1 MIYFYWLS
9 FAVVARAAIILIPLR
24 FCHFYTK
31 TIKSCDALPGRAF
44 LISFLSPFC
53 FSSLRPVR
61 GNASFCVSGV
71 RCTVRTRRRTMPAIK
86 WRKKTFFFFIL
97 FFLSFKGP
105 VSFLDFSGRV
115 TNGADKWKMAAFF
128 PPLPISFLAPFFPFG
143 NFYFY
148 LSRRRTEKKSSW
160 EREEG
165 DDDITF
171 CQTSCVFNELSRSP
185 CKSMVLV
192 SPVCVNAVR
201 APTVTRRGKE
211 MGRQIIIGGGGRRN
225 FPVRKAFSPSYVII
239 VKRRRRR
246 SCHLSVATL
255 SSSGFFFSVVPSSAR
270 GRAPNRLDRTTGTD
284 RHHRHHRVSIS
295 PIAIWPTGMSTSSL
309 YILHI
314 FVFFFFLAVV
324 VVFHKHSGQS
334 WPARKREEG
343 MENRELVFVLW
354 MSTEFLVYF
363 GDEHN
368 SPRWRTASV
377 IDHLPDLW

>member
-1 MIYFYWLS
+1 
-9 FAVVARAAIILIPLR
+9 
-24 FCHFYTK
+24 
-31 TIKSCDALPGRAF
+31 
-44 LISFLSPFC
+44 
-53 FSSLRPVR
+53 
-61 GNASFCVSGV
+61 
-71 RCTVRTRRRTMPAIK
+71 
-86 WRKKTFFFFIL
+86 
-97 FFLSFKGP
+97 
-105 VSFLDFSGRV
+105 
-115 TNGADKWKMAAFF
+115 
-128 PPLPISFLAPFFPFG
+128 
-143 NFYFY
+143 
-148 LSRRRTEKKSSW
+148 
-160 EREEG
+160 
-165 DDDITF
+165 
-171 CQTSCVFNELSRSP
+171 
-185 CKSMVLV
+185 MVLV
-192 SPVCVNAVR
+192 SPVCVCVNAVR

-343 MENRELVFVLW
+343 MENRELVFVL
-354 MSTEFLVYF
+354 
-363 GDEHN
+363 
-368 SPRWRTASV
+368 
-377 IDHLPDLW
+377 

>member
-86 WRKKTFFFFIL
+86 WRKKTFFSSSSSFSF
-97 FFLSFKGP
+97 FFLSRDL
-105 VSFLDFSGRV
+105 FLFWTSLVEWQTALTSGRWRPFSPP
-115 TNGADKWKMAAFF
+115 TYIFF
-128 PPLPISFLAPFFPFG
+128 GSFFPFG

-185 CKSMVLV
+185 CKSMRLV
-192 SPVCVNAVR
+192 SPVCVW
-201 APTVTRRGKE
+201 TRYAH
-211 MGRQIIIGGGGRRN
+211 
-225 FPVRKAFSPSYVII
+225 PP
-239 VKRRRRR
+239 
-246 SCHLSVATL
+246 
-255 SSSGFFFSVVPSSAR
+255 
-270 GRAPNRLDRTTGTD
+270 
-284 RHHRHHRVSIS
+284 
-295 PIAIWPTGMSTSSL
+295 
-309 YILHI
+309 
-314 FVFFFFLAVV
+314 
-324 VVFHKHSGQS
+324 
-334 WPARKREEG
+334 
-343 MENRELVFVLW
+343 
-354 MSTEFLVYF
+354 
-363 GDEHN
+363 
-368 SPRWRTASV
+368 
-377 IDHLPDLW
+377 

>member
-1 MIYFYWLS
+1 MWCTARSGIFDFIS
-9 FAVVARAAIILIPLR
+9 FPFLLFEFKACQRQCIFLR
-24 FCHFYTK
+24 FWRTLYRAHSATDDASDKMTK
-31 TIKSCDALPGRAF
+31 EDF
-44 LISFLSPFC
+44 
-53 FSSLRPVR
+53 
-61 GNASFCVSGV
+61 
-71 RCTVRTRRRTMPAIK
+71 
-86 WRKKTFFFFIL
+86 FFFFIL

-105 VSFLDFSGRV
+105 VSFLNFSGRV
-115 TNGADKWKMAAFF
+115 TNGADKWKMAAFS
-128 PPLPISFLAPFFPFG
+128 PLPISFLAPFFPFG

-211 MGRQIIIGGGGRRN
+211 MGRQIIIGGGGEKK
-225 FPVRKAFSPSYVII
+225 FPCTESFQPLLRHYRK
-239 VKRRRRR
+239 KKKKKK
-246 SCHLSVATL
+246 L
-255 SSSGFFFSVVPSSAR
+255 SSVSCNFIIEWGFFSVVPSSAR